1 MAKRRKASEITFR
14 ELDAQEARREFN
26 KRRGRGSKYDHVL
39 EAVGNLGQNK
49 AMIVEGLTYSEVTG
63 IRMRMKSH
71 LEGSFKVESTKVDKD
86 KDLFDLLVQKK

>member
-1 MAKRRKASEITFR
+1 MARRRKSTEITFR

-26 KRRGRGSKYDHVL
+26 KRRGRGSKYDNVL
-39 EAVGNLGQNK
+39 AAVEKLEDNK

-71 LEGSFKVESTKVDKD
+71 LEGSYKVESTKTDKD
-86 KDLFDLLVQKK
+86 KDLFDLLVQRK